1 MEKKKMWGGLTEKV
15 DILVRRNAE
24 LGGVLGGVGCDLS
37 TDTKN
42 CENQQGNAA
51 H

>member
-1 MEKKKMWGGLTEKV
+1 MRGTDREGRYFGPEKCRVGG
-15 DILVRRNAE
+15 
-24 LGGVLGGVGCDLS
+24 GGRVGCDLS

-42 CENQQGNAA
+42 RENQQGNAA

>member
-15 DILVRRNAE
+15 DILIRRNTE
-24 LGGVLGGVGCDLS
+24 LGGGEVGCDLS

-42 CENQQGNAA
+42 RENQQGNAA

>member
-15 DILVRRNAE
+15 DILVWRNAE
-24 LGGVLGGVGCDLS
+24 LGGVGCDLS

-42 CENQQGNAA
+42 REKQQGNAA